1 MRWETPITKA
11 EIENFMMHY
20 NSFIYSAKNYRA
32 LAKKN
37 AEEQQA
43 KESAAAATLK
53 LQKYMERSYG
63 KCITPAEKEYMSKV
77 LTQTINDARSINH
90 LYTRDWDSYPLP
102 VLPRESKRA
111 PLTPQTSSLQT
122 RQRKSLTPSSGT
134 SRSSRPP
141 SPRSRS
147 TGPPRA
153 S

>member
-1 MRWETPITKA
+1 
-11 EIENFMMHY
+11 MHY

-43 KESAAAATLK
+43 KESAAAATYK

-90 LYTRDWDSYPLP
+90 LYTRDWDTYPLP
-102 VLPRESKRA
+102 VLPRESKHAWSSNHADLLA
-111 PLTPQTSSLQT
+111 PEPPKEEQPNSFQRHLAPWQPQPTEAQ
-122 RQRKSLTPSSGT
+122 Q
-134 SRSSRPP
+134 
-141 SPRSRS
+141 
-147 TGPPRA
+147 
-153 S
+153 